1 MQRKHNLTSS
11 IFVTICI
18 LNVTLLTRGV
28 DAHAQIA
35 FTSTRDG
42 NPEIYVMDANGNN
55 QIRLT
60 HHPVEDAVPSWSPD
74 GRRIV
79 FVSNRNGGNYQI
91 YVMDDDGKN
100 VRRITEGTHDSTPAW
115 SPDGR
120 TIAYDGHEDG
130 EENRKIRLIAPD
142 GTNRRRLAGDIP
154 SWDVSAAWSPD
165 SQRIAFVS
173 SRGIWGNEIYVM
185 DADGTNQQRLTRDGL
200 DDRGPAWSPDGGK
213 IAFFTIRGDD
223 IFIVVMNADGSDRKK
238 LPEDM
243 LNGVPMANAY
253 PAWSPDGK
261 KIAYYSSIV
270 GENKGGIHLMT
281 ADGKH
286 LKRLGNA
293 HKGHD
298 YDPDWFDPAT
308 LSVFPA
314 SKQLTIWGKLKSW
327 SGMPFYP
334 MAHGSH

>member
-1 MQRKHNLTSS
+1 MQRKHGLTGS
-11 IFVTICI
+11 IFVTVCI

-28 DAHAQIA
+28 DAHTQIA

-42 NPEIYVMDANGNN
+42 NPEIYVMNADGEN

-60 HHPVEDAVPSWSPD
+60 NHPVEDAAPSWSPN

-223 IFIVVMNADGSDRKK
+223 IFIVVMNADGTDRKR
-238 LPEDM
+238 LPEEALDEAQVGN
-243 LNGVPMANAY
+243 LY
-253 PAWSPDGK
+253 PVWSPDGS
-261 KIAYYSSIV
+261 KIAYSAGKV
-270 GENKGGIHLMT
+270 GQIDGWEIHLMNV
-281 ADGKH
+281 DGKH
-286 LKRLGNA
+286 LKRLT
-293 HKGHD
+293 HPRKGSD

-308 LSVFPA
+308 LSVFPT
-314 SKQLTIWGKLKSW
+314 SEQHTIWGKLKKLE
-327 SGMPFYP
+327 PNP
-334 MAHGSH
+334 R

>member
-1 MQRKHNLTSS
+1 MRRKHGLTSS

-18 LNVTLLTRGV
+18 LNLTLLTRDV

-100 VRRITEGTHDSTPAW
+100 VRRITEGAHDSTPAW

-200 DDRGPAWSPDGGK
+200 DDRGPVWSPDGGK

-253 PAWSPDGK
+253 PAWSPDGS
-261 KIAYYSSIV
+261 KIAYSAGKV
-270 GENKGGIHLMT
+270 GQIDGWEIHLMNV
-281 ADGKH
+281 DGKH
-286 LKRLGNA
+286 LKRLTHP
-293 HKGHD
+293 HKGSD

-308 LSVFPA
+308 LAVLPT
-314 SKQLTIWGKLKSW
+314 SKQFTIWGKLKKLE
-327 SGMPFYP
+327 PNP
-334 MAHGSH
+334 R